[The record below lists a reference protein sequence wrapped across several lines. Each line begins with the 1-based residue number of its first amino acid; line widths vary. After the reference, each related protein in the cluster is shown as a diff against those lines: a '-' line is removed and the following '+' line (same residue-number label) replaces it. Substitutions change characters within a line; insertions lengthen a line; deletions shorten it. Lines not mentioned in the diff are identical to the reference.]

1 MELKIKCSLGEIIDK
16 YTILMIKLKKSNNEE
31 QKNNIKQEYIE
42 LEQSIDINNNIIKEY
57 IYKLFTINIKLWEL
71 EDLIRYLSINKI
83 YDDKYINCSEN
94 IHKTNDERYKI
105 KREINEK
112 FNSEIKEEKILQTI
126 YISSNNSQNIILKE
140 IKINN
145 LKLNDIILN
154 SHELFHKN
162 KYQECYKLLLEY
174 INIYDYKEYIP
185 NINPDINYTITL
197 LYSSFLTIDN
207 MLSIREIDTDC
218 FDYLYKYI
226 DLIENKNFVDYF
238 KRQYIKINLYSKKYQ
253 KVKSLIKYLNPVENN
268 DLNISPDTSFYPQ
281 YNKMRKTPVEVILIY
296 SSGGLGDVIMLS
308 RYMQEFCN
316 FYNNYNIVYMLYDDK
331 LYWLF
336 SAIFKHVNNLQIKT
350 MKTIDN
356 IFDYHINLHELPF
369 ILEKEYSNINN
380 NYYLKNIVGSN
391 IDLNSIINKNK
402 KNIIINWKGNKL
414 NLNENCR
421 SIDLEL
427 LINILK
433 KHNNLNYISINKNLN
448 DKEKNI
454 LKDNNILD
462 LSNIIDCGN
471 NSFYDTITILNN
483 IDLVVSTDTS
493 IVHLAGSMGIETI
506 CLLSRM
512 REWRWTNDNNTNWYP
527 KMKLLRQN
535 ELLNWNNVLELLDN
549 YLSKL

>member
-1 MELKIKCSLGEIIDK
+1 
-16 YTILMIKLKKSNNEE
+16 
-31 QKNNIKQEYIE
+31 
-42 LEQSIDINNNIIKEY
+42 
-57 IYKLFTINIKLWEL
+57 LFTINIKLWEL

-154 SHELFHKN
+154 SQELFHKN

-207 MLSIREIDTDC
+207 ILSIREIDTDC

-226 DLIENKNFVDYF
+226 DLIENKNFVDHF
-238 KRQYIKINLYSKKYQ
+238 KRQYIKNNLYSKKYQ
-253 KVKSLIKYLNPVENN
+253 KVKSLIKYLSPVENN
-268 DLNISPDTSFYPQ
+268 VLNISPDTSFYPQ

-316 FYNNYNIVYMLYDDK
+316 FYNNYNIVYMLYHDK

-350 MKTIDN
+350 MKTFDN

-369 ILEKEYSNINN
+369 ILEKEYCNINN

-414 NLNENCR
+414 NLCENIR
-421 SIDLEL
+421 TIDLEL

-471 NSFYDTITILNN
+471 NLFYDTITILNN

-506 CLLSRM
+506 CLLSRI

>member
-1 MELKIKCSLGEIIDK
+1 
-16 YTILMIKLKKSNNEE
+16 
-31 QKNNIKQEYIE
+31 
-42 LEQSIDINNNIIKEY
+42 
-57 IYKLFTINIKLWEL
+57 
-71 EDLIRYLSINKI
+71 
-83 YDDKYINCSEN
+83 
-94 IHKTNDERYKI
+94 
-105 KREINEK
+105 
-112 FNSEIKEEKILQTI
+112 
-126 YISSNNSQNIILKE
+126 
-140 IKINN
+140 
-145 LKLNDIILN
+145 
-154 SHELFHKN
+154 
-162 KYQECYKLLLEY
+162 
-174 INIYDYKEYIP
+174 
-185 NINPDINYTITL
+185 
-197 LYSSFLTIDN
+197 
-207 MLSIREIDTDC
+207 
-218 FDYLYKYI
+218 
-226 DLIENKNFVDYF
+226 
-238 KRQYIKINLYSKKYQ
+238 
-253 KVKSLIKYLNPVENN
+253 
-268 DLNISPDTSFYPQ
+268 
-281 YNKMRKTPVEVILIY
+281 
-296 SSGGLGDVIMLS
+296 
-308 RYMQEFCN
+308 
-316 FYNNYNIVYMLYDDK
+316 
-331 LYWLF
+331 
-336 SAIFKHVNNLQIKT
+336 
-350 MKTIDN
+350 MKTFDN

-369 ILEKEYSNINN
+369 ILEKEYCNINN

-414 NLNENCR
+414 NLNENIR
-421 SIDLEL
+421 TIDLEL